1 MGDMRIKKIHL
12 ILLIKL
18 VLEVI
23 LKSPVHQILI
33 AGLFDKKLY
42 LSKIMS
48 ANCHN
53 SLHFPCVDEGIKSL
67 NTCTTGEKDGACNWD

>member
-1 MGDMRIKKIHL
+1 MGDIRIKKIHL

-23 LKSPVHQILI
+23 LQSLVHQILI

-48 ANCHN
+48 ADCHN
-53 SLHFPCVDEGIKSL
+53 GLYFPHVHEGIKSL
-67 NTCTTGEKDGACNWD
+67 NTCMTGEKDRA

>member
-18 VLEVI
+18 VMEVI
-23 LKSPVHQILI
+23 LKNPVHQILI

-53 SLHFPCVDEGIKSL
+53 GLRFPCVDEGIKSL

>member
-1 MGDMRIKKIHL
+1 MGDIRIKKIHL

-42 LSKIMS
+42 FSKIMS

-53 SLHFPCVDEGIKSL
+53 GLHFPRVNERIKSL
-67 NTCTTGEKDGACNWD
+67 NTCMTGEKGGT